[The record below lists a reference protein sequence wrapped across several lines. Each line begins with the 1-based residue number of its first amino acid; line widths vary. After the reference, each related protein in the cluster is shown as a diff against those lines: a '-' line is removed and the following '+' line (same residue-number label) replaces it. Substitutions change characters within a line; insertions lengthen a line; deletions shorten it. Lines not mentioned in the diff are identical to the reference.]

1 MENVMQ
7 FSDQKKKIH
16 PYKFTLWVAMG
27 SIIMMFAGFTSAYI
41 VKRNQV
47 NWQGFDLPMVFWYS
61 TAVIVISSI
70 SMQAALRN
78 FKQRRF
84 AAYRQLIVL
93 TALLGTAFIAMQFM
107 GFAAL
112 NNNGIK
118 LIGQGSNVAGSFL
131 AVIAGM
137 HLLHVLGGIIAII
150 IMLVRATRKHTR
162 NYNTVPVEVLNTYWH
177 FVDGLWIYLFVFLS
191 MVN

>member
-1 MENVMQ
+1 MQ
-7 FSDQKKKIH
+7 FSEQKRRIH
-16 PYKFTLWVAMG
+16 PYKFTLWVAMA

-41 VKRNQV
+41 VKRNQA
-47 NWQGFDLPMVFWYS
+47 NWQGFDLPVMFWYS
-61 TAVIVISSI
+61 TATIIISSI
-70 SMQAALRN
+70 TMQLALRN
-78 FKQRRF
+78 FRQRRF
-84 AAYRQLIVL
+84 GAYKQLMIV
-93 TALLGTAFIAMQFM
+93 TGILGLVFISMQFM
-107 GFAAL
+107 GFSIL
-112 NNNGIK
+112 NNNGVK

-150 IMLVRATRKHTR
+150 IMLLKAMRKHTR
-162 NYNTVPVEVLNTYWH
+162 SYNTVPVEVLNTYWH

>member
-1 MENVMQ
+1 MQ
-7 FSDQKKKIH
+7 FSDQKKRIH

-47 NWQGFDLPMVFWYS
+47 NWQGFDLPMIFWYS
-61 TAVIVISSI
+61 TGVIFVSSI
-70 SMQAALRN
+70 TMQAALRS

-84 AAYRQLIVL
+84 GTYRQLIIA
-93 TALLGTAFIAMQFM
+93 TGILGIVFITMQFT
-107 GFAAL
+107 GFSIL
-112 NNNGIK
+112 NKSGVK

-137 HLLHVLGGIIAII
+137 HLLHVLGGIIAIV
-150 IMLVRATRKHTR
+150 IMLFRSMRKHTR
-162 NYNTVPVEVLNTYWH
+162 SYNTVPVEVLSTYWH
-177 FVDGLWIYLFVFLS
+177 FVDALWIYLFVFLS

>member
-1 MENVMQ
+1 MQ
-7 FSDQKKKIH
+7 FTDQKKRIH

-47 NWQGFDLPMVFWYS
+47 NWQGFDLPVIFWYS
-61 TAVIVISSI
+61 TGVIFISSLT
-70 SMQAALRN
+70 MQAALRN
-78 FKQRRF
+78 FRQRRF
-84 AAYRQLIVL
+84 AIYRQLMIATAVL
-93 TALLGTAFIAMQFM
+93 GIAFIIMQFM
-107 GFAAL
+107 GFTIL
-112 NNNGIK
+112 NNSGVK

-150 IMLVRATRKHTR
+150 IMLARAMRKHTR
-162 NYNTVPVEVLNTYWH
+162 SYNTVPVEVINTYWH

>member
-1 MENVMQ
+1 MP
-7 FSDQKKKIH
+7 FSDQKKRIH
-16 PYKFTLWVAMG
+16 PHKFTLWVAMG

-47 NWQGFDLPMVFWYS
+47 NWQGFDLPIIFWYS

-70 SMQAALRN
+70 TMQIALRN
-78 FKQRRF
+78 FKQRRLIV
-84 AAYRQLIVL
+84 YRQLMMV
-93 TALLGTAFIAMQFM
+93 TALLGVAFITMQIM
-107 GFAAL
+107 GFVEV
-112 NNNGIK
+112 NNKGIK

-150 IMLVRATRKHTR
+150 IVLARAMRTHTR
-162 NYNTVPVEVLNTYWH
+162 SYNTVPVEVLSTYWH
-177 FVDGLWIYLFVFLS
+177 FVDGLWIYLFAFLS